1 MNSSKKNKIDPFKVA
16 LTCIIKDEQYLEE
29 FIIYHHLIGIQHFYI
44 YDNESKIPIKT
55 RLIHPFFL
63 KHCTIINFPGK
74 AQQVNAYNH
83 CRNQVKN
90 FVDWLIVIDGD
101 EYIHLKKHKNIIDF
115 VKDYKEFRAIGI
127 NWVFFGSNHHIE
139 KPNGLVLDNYTKCEK
154 IQNKHV
160 KTMCRPRYV
169 NKIYIHGVELNKTN
183 LYIDSKK
190 NIIEI
195 PFNEN
200 HTIDIIQINHYWGKS
215 EEDLKEKIERG
226 RAPIDK
232 KREMPKNYH
241 QMFNSKVDESL
252 KNKYSH
258 LVKKKMIE
266 LNLMKINL

>member
-1 MNSSKKNKIDPFKVA
+1 MNSSKQKIGPFKVA

-44 YDNESKIPIKT
+44 YDNDSKIPIKT

-63 KHCTIINFPGK
+63 KKCTIINFPGK
-74 AQQVNAYNH
+74 AQQLNAYNH
-83 CRNQVKN
+83 CKDEVKS

-115 VKDYKEFRAIGI
+115 VKDYNEFRAIGI
-127 NWVFFGSNHHIE
+127 NWVFFGSNHHIK
-139 KPNGLVLDNYTKCEK
+139 KPNGLVLDNYTKCDK
-154 IQNKHV
+154 NQNKLI
-160 KTMCRPRYV
+160 KTICRPRSVEYIYHHHVILKKNPILYV
-169 NKIYIHGVELNKTN
+169 
-183 LYIDSKK
+183 DSKK
-190 NIIEI
+190 NIIKG

-226 RAPIDK
+226 RAAIDK

-241 QMFNSKVDESL
+241 QRNNSKVDESL

-266 LNLMKINL
+266 LKLK

>member
-1 MNSSKKNKIDPFKVA
+1 MNSSKKNKIGPFKVA

-44 YDNESKIPIKT
+44 YDNDSKIPIKT

-63 KHCTIINFPGK
+63 KKCTIINFPGK
-74 AQQVNAYNH
+74 AQQLNAYNH
-83 CRNQVKN
+83 CKDEVKS

-101 EYIHLKKHKNIIDF
+101 EYIHLKKHKNIINF
-115 VKDYKEFRAIGI
+115 VKDYNEFRAIGI

-139 KPNGLVLDNYTKCEK
+139 KPNGLVLDNYTKCQET
-154 IQNKHV
+154 QNKHI
-160 KTMCRPRYV
+160 KTICRPRAVEY
-169 NKIYIHGVELNKTN
+169 IYAHHVILKKNPI

-190 NIIEI
+190 NIIKG

-226 RAPIDK
+226 RAAIDK

-241 QMFNSKVDESL
+241 QRNNSKVDESL

-266 LNLMKINL
+266 LKLK